1 VAYNAGVALTF
12 EIGDPGAPRGHA
24 VLYFRSSS
32 PDSAQVLATYVL
44 VLPIQ
49 MDMGKYLPPLLASQL
64 GGAFGEAMGEG
75 MGSFAAPPVP
85 EAVESVEYI
94 RELAEL
100 RGDDLIT
107 PGSVV
112 LGDMQAAMQE
122 AAAAVQEYTRLYQQH
137 IDARGPRK
145 PMSASTG
152 APTGAVESG
161 EVGEQG
167 GASVQHVLYE
177 LMSERDRLGEMSKLV
192 GSLRFAKE
200 RGDDALASET
210 EGSLEAVQRLLPEH
224 YWADKVRAAAGDMS
238 EHGAKLAQLYVE
250 RCYKLLDEEFGTVE
264 EIERQI
270 TAILG

>member
-1 VAYNAGVALTF
+1 M
-12 EIGDPGAPRGHA
+12 
-24 VLYFRSSS
+24 
-32 PDSAQVLATYVL
+32 LATYVL

-94 RELAEL
+94 REMAEL

-107 PGSVV
+107 PGSIV

-122 AAAAVQEYTRLYQQH
+122 AAEAVQEYTRLYQQNL
-137 IDARGPRK
+137 DARGPRK
-145 PMSASTG
+145 PVSAPTG
-152 APTGAVESG
+152 AGAVESG

-167 GASVQHVLYE
+167 GASVQQVLYE

-200 RGDDALASET
+200 RGDDALVSET
-210 EGSLEAVQRLLPEH
+210 EGSMEVVRRLLPEH
-224 YWADKVRAAAGDMS
+224 YWPDKVCAAAGDMS
-238 EHGAKLAQLYVE
+238 ENGAKLAQLYVE

-270 TAILG
+270 IAILA